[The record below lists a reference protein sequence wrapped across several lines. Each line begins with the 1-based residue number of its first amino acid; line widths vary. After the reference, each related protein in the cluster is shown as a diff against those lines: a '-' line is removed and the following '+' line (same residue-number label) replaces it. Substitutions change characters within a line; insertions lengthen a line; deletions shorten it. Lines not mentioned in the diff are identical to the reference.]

1 MSGET
6 LQDAAWVTIPTRLP
20 VAEVVDFCRD
30 IERLL
35 RINSMYEFEDWHETG
50 PDSYAMKIH
59 NLSNGQ
65 TLEVPFS
72 VVRHADGVE
81 LVYGAG
87 LKARTRFKVEPGPQ
101 GANLIVTDDYAGTP
115 MTERES
121 RAAEIDKSLVYW
133 GNDLHRYLEQWR
145 RWSAFRVWRWYMARV
160 WQPMKPRARRVAFM
174 VIVITALE
182 FVAFLAVFLI
192 FAMEWQRHLRFW

>member
-1 MSGET
+1 MSGEV

-20 VAEVVDFCRD
+20 VSAAIDFCRD
-30 IERLL
+30 VERLL

-59 NLSNGQ
+59 NLRTGQ

-72 VVRHADGVE
+72 VGRHDDGVA
-81 LVYGAG
+81 LIYGAG

-101 GANLIVTDDYAGTP
+101 GANLIVTDDYSGTP
-115 MTERES
+115 VAEREV

-145 RWSAFRVWRWYMARV
+145 RWSAFKAWRWYMARV

-192 FAMEWQRHLRFW
+192 FAMEWQQHIRLW